1 MVAATKKKR
10 GRPANDRY
18 KQAVE
23 ITILNHAYN
32 PEISTRAIQNAVN
45 AEDFICLLNDETDSK
60 LDKFFSTE
68 NGRMKHNGI
77 AEQIGRMMREGII
90 TDDQAIKI
98 AEDCVD
104 ANASGRSSKDIEKEL
119 RSYRMWIKRHGTKT
133 IDHDN
138 GI

>member
-45 AEDFICLLNDETDSK
+45 AEDFICLLIETDSK
-60 LDKFFSTE
+60 LYGFFSTE
-68 NGRMKHNGI
+68 NGRVKHNGI
-77 AEQIGRMMREGII
+77 AEQIGRMMRESII
-90 TDDQAIKI
+90 TGDQAIKI
-98 AEDCVD
+98 AETCVN
-104 ANASGRSSKDIEKEL
+104 AYASGRSSKDIEKEL